1 MSTVNLTVGRIYF
14 KVLLNCVVLH
24 TGVSYITLQILE
36 THLNTIK
43 CLVTVG
49 YLVLMFF
56 LFFYLL
62 LFILLCGN
70 KIMSRIYQ
78 ERFKVSVIKPAESQM
93 SFKQMLFN

>member
-43 CLVTVG
+43 CLLTVG
-49 YLVLMFF
+49 YLVLMFCFCF
-56 LFFYLL
+56 LFIIIY
-62 LFILLCGN
+62 FIVWQQN
-70 KIMSRIYQ
+70 H
-78 ERFKVSVIKPAESQM
+78 ESNLPRT
-93 SFKQMLFN
+93 F